1 MGILQWINDFVWGLP
16 ALVLILGVGIYITL
30 GSGFAQVRWFPKA
43 IKEFVG
49 SLYKKNTSQGVSTY
63 RAMCTALAATVGTGN
78 LAGVAGAIAI
88 GGPGAVFWMWI
99 AGVIGMAT
107 KFAEACLAVKYR
119 QRGSDGQ
126 YLAGPMYMICNG
138 LGKSWK
144 WMAAVYSFF
153 GVVAAFG
160 VGNITQINTMIASME
175 QLMNGT
181 QSKWVFLVAPVLGIV
196 LAVLFYLLLKSG
208 AGRIGAAAEL
218 LVPFASV
225 MYIGLGFAVLV
236 IRSEFIIPAIQTII
250 KGAFSPEAVTGGTVG
265 SWFVALRIGASRG
278 VFTNEAGM
286 GTAAIA
292 HGGAQVSNPVRQGL
306 MGIVEVFLDTIVIC
320 TVTALVI
327 LCSGIALPYGTDPG
341 IQLTCRAFAAVL
353 GNWVQIPL
361 TCAICL
367 FAIATVLGWG
377 LYGGRCAQYLF
388 GEGSWDKFVYLQC
401 GMVIVGALMETG
413 TVWIL
418 ADIVNGLMVIPNL
431 IALLFLSPVLFKMI
445 KGTDKASVP
454 MRSKRHNSSVQK
466 LLQA

>member
-1 MGILQWINDFVWGLP
+1 
-16 ALVLILGVGIYITL
+16 
-30 GSGFAQVRWFPKA
+30 
-43 IKEFVG
+43 
-49 SLYKKNTSQGVSTY
+49 
-63 RAMCTALAATVGTGN
+63 
-78 LAGVAGAIAI
+78 
-88 GGPGAVFWMWI
+88 
-99 AGVIGMAT
+99 
-107 KFAEACLAVKYR
+107 
-119 QRGSDGQ
+119 
-126 YLAGPMYMICNG
+126 
-138 LGKSWK
+138 
-144 WMAAVYSFF
+144 
-153 GVVAAFG
+153 
-160 VGNITQINTMIASME
+160 
-175 QLMNGT
+175 
-181 QSKWVFLVAPVLGIV
+181 
-196 LAVLFYLLLKSG
+196 
-208 AGRIGAAAEL
+208 
-218 LVPFASV
+218 
-225 MYIGLGFAVLV
+225 
-236 IRSEFIIPAIQTII
+236 
-250 KGAFSPEAVTGGTVG
+250 
-265 SWFVALRIGASRG
+265 
-278 VFTNEAGM
+278 M